1 MMRMSRSNWRF
12 GLGCFWSIMA
22 LLWGISLTVS
32 LTTGHDAHDPATM
45 GLLSLI
51 LANQAFREARNA

>member
-1 MMRMSRSNWRF
+1 MTRMSRSNWHF
-12 GLGCFWSIMA
+12 GLGCFWSIMV
-22 LLWGISLTVS
+22 LLWGVLLIAS
-32 LTTGHDAHDPATM
+32 LTTGHDYHYPAIM